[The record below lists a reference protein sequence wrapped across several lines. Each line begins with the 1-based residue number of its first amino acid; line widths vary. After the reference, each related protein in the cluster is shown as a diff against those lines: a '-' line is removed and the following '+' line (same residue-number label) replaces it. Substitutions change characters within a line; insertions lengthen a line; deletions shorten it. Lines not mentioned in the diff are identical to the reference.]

1 MPPLRKVEI
10 YDKNWA
16 NGYFRQSIQF
26 LKEGSKSE
34 GFWLWNQRL
43 AAALLLK
50 KELEEK
56 GFLWQSRRIENH
68 IHRLQPKGLS
78 NVQKNNVVH
87 ESVFHSRP
95 VRPLNKRPIYSHQ
108 ADSERAEVAH

>member
-1 MPPLRKVEI
+1 MIEYTSNPKKV

-16 NGYFRQSIQF
+16 NCYLRQSIIL
-26 LKEGSKSE
+26 LKEGAKSD

-56 GFLWQSRRIENH
+56 GFFWQSRRIENH
-68 IHRLQPKGLS
+68 IHRLAPRSG
-78 NVQKNNVVH
+78 
-87 ESVFHSRP
+87 
-95 VRPLNKRPIYSHQ
+95 
-108 ADSERAEVAH
+108 DSERAEEVH